1 MYPFLIFSTV
11 SAFDDFSEIPD
22 KKAALI
28 WSQQALRY
36 DWSDSNERQANVSV
50 PVTPHMLNNGSV
62 WAHCFFTM
70 AGYSHDPDAK
80 RYTPAAVIYKLEPL
94 NVYRPKPKLNVRKN
108 LVTGEYVDER
118 VVKEMEAASIVD
130 DAERAKMIQVSGAE
144 MSREVA
150 PFVRIVKL
158 SFYFSSMK
166 KANLDVINAKIV
178 YRPLLFVRPIF
189 LSW

>member
-1 MYPFLIFSTV
+1 MSLYDSQLGNFIGHFSALSAV

-22 KKAALI
+22 KKAALV
-28 WSQQALRY
+28 WSQQSLRY
-36 DWSDSNERQANVSV
+36 DWSDSNERQANVSI

-70 AGYSHDPDAK
+70 AGFPHDPDAK

-118 VVKEMEAASIVD
+118 VIKEMEAAAIVD
-130 DAERAKMIQVSGAE
+130 NAERAKMIQVPWSQT
-144 MSREVA
+144 SR
-150 PFVRIVKL
+150 
-158 SFYFSSMK
+158 Y
-166 KANLDVINAKIV
+166 
-178 YRPLLFVRPIF
+178 
-189 LSW
+189 